1 MLLTSAAFMITRS
14 QKAYAGTCVAVAV
27 VVPSIGLHAY
37 TRFEASTPRAK
48 QARYAE
54 EALYLDK
61 DIASMWG
68 ERPRERAITTRLI
81 HTKSIHA
88 RERRGNKNCRTSCVV
103 YGGGG
108 GRELE
113 REKAI
118 CL

>member
-68 ERPRERAITTRLI
+68 ETKREGDSYTLDTRKVDTRAR
-81 HTKSIHA
+81 A
-88 RERRGNKNCRTSCVV
+88 
-103 YGGGG
+103 
-108 GRELE
+108 
-113 REKAI
+113 AW
-118 CL
+118 